1 MGNVATK
8 DLDYLRYFLN
18 LDIFPELNTDDELW
32 DDLKEID
39 KYYCSSVQDAILY
52 LHAHRNFFRE
62 QQERFSWYAGQITM
76 RVVHINRMN
85 VVSEKD
91 SNK

>member
-39 KYYCSSVQDAILY
+39 KYYCSSV
-52 LHAHRNFFRE
+52 
-62 QQERFSWYAGQITM
+62 
-76 RVVHINRMN
+76 
-85 VVSEKD
+85 
-91 SNK
+91 